1 MPSLVI
7 SLRTS
12 ILYMV
17 PREKLRVV
25 INLKTDIFV
34 RENVF
39 YKIFEMSLIVDYDLI
54 GTHFEAFVSKS
65 PKEWNKV

>member
-39 YKIFEMSLIVDYDLI
+39 YKIFEMSLIMDYDLI
-54 GTHFEAFVSKS
+54 GTHFEVFVSKS
-65 PKEWNKV
+65 P

>member
-39 YKIFEMSLIVDYDLI
+39 YKIFEMSLIMDYDLI
-54 GTHFEAFVSKS
+54 GTHFEAFVCKS
-65 PKEWNKV
+65 P

>member
-1 MPSLVI
+1 MPSLLI

-39 YKIFEMSLIVDYDLI
+39 YKIFEMSLIMDYDLI
-54 GTHFEAFVSKS
+54 GTHLEAFVSKS
-65 PKEWNKV
+65 P

>member
-1 MPSLVI
+1 MPSLLI

-39 YKIFEMSLIVDYDLI
+39 YKIFEMSLIMDYDLI
-54 GTHFEAFVSKS
+54 GSHLEAFVSKS
-65 PKEWNKV
+65 P

>member
-1 MPSLVI
+1 MLSSNAVIKLIGCLTMPSLVI

-39 YKIFEMSLIVDYDLI
+39 YMIFE
-54 GTHFEAFVSKS
+54 KQ
-65 PKEWNKV
+65 

>member
-39 YKIFEMSLIVDYDLI
+39 YKIFEMSLIMDYDLI
-54 GTHFEAFVSKS
+54 GTHLEAFVSKS
-65 PKEWNKV
+65 P